1 MNWLIFTAISV
12 LSDSS
17 RIYIDNYISDYY
29 YKGKSAA
36 AQKVFYAGAFS
47 ILALVLL
54 AIGNTHYP
62 LLEIPF
68 STIILFIISGMFV
81 SIAGIPYYKVLEL
94 DNSTNLSIFVQFS
107 PILYLI
113 FGFIFLGENISIM
126 QLVAFFIILAAPLS
140 IILSAKKR
148 DAKRLEFKAAAYAFL
163 YVLMIVIG
171 NLIFVKQNAVEIP
184 FVTELALTFLGKGIG
199 NTIITILMP
208 KWRKRYREVSRRSHG
223 QVYRPLLCT
232 FIACVLKDIMQYS
245 AMIAAPSVALV
256 SVVADSSKPVV
267 IFIMGI
273 IMTILWPK
281 FGREDLSRRSIA
293 LHLLTTIL
301 IVIGVFLL
309 Q

>member
-1 MNWLIFTAISV
+1 MNWLIFTAVSV

-29 YKGKSAA
+29 YKGKNAA
-36 AQKVFYAGAFS
+36 AQKFFYAAAF
-47 ILALVLL
+47 IVLALVLL
-54 AIGNTHYP
+54 VIGNIYYP

-81 SIAGIPYYKVLEL
+81 SVAGIPYYKVLEL

-113 FGFIFLGENISIM
+113 FGVIFLGENISIM
-126 QLVAFFIILAAPLS
+126 QLIAFFVILAAPLS

-148 DAKRLEFKAAAYAFL
+148 DAKRLEFKAAMYAFL
-163 YVLMIVIG
+163 YVMMIVVG
-171 NLIFVKQNAVEIP
+171 NLIFVKQNTVEIP

-208 KWRKRYREVSRRSHG
+208 KWRKRYHEVSKKSHG
-223 QVYRPLLCT
+223 KVYRPLFCT
-232 FIACVLKDIMQYS
+232 FAACILKDVMQYS

-273 IMTILWPK
+273 IMTMLWPK

-293 LHLLTTIL
+293 VHLLTTIL